1 MRKLFIA
8 LFLCML
14 AVFTTV
20 SAASEPQAVIE
31 SVTITP
37 EKTHMTVTASLPSD
51 FVQTHADHVIY
62 LFALSAGEL
71 TSSLDEQAPI
81 ASQKISESISF
92 RFYISGKYADRVFDK
107 YQLAI
112 EANGTYTAIGEA
124 RYLDAPE
131 LLASVTEDYPTAAT
145 KKGLQTQLYADA
157 QILGAAHTVVT
168 LPINELIST
177 TQTPYSFTYLEQ
189 IYYLDSTQLELL
201 DYKVRRLS
209 LSGIQVYLNLVLTAP
224 KESQSTAEE
233 SLISSLYYST
243 QADNVQFF
251 AFHVENDDASHL
263 LEGLLQYLTA
273 RYTRSDRQYGFAA
286 SFIVGYEVNSNRFRN
301 YCGSCSLGDYA
312 ESYAKLIRLV
322 HNATRSV
329 YANARI
335 YLSLANNWT
344 VPCIDPTVTPNTL
357 LDYSAYDFL
366 TAFQTAM
373 SAQGEPIEWSV
384 AINPYASDLSA
395 SDFWNDAK
403 AEASLQT
410 PYMTMKNIE
419 VLSDLLSSAPYAING
434 KRRTILISEF
444 GVSGQIDTDQEAVQ
458 AAAFA
463 YAYYKACAI
472 DSIDAIIWHRH
483 VDRIGENQLY
493 FGLWSGDYSAILAP
507 KEKKQLYHVFRFI
520 DTERINYPTQA
531 DLTAFALPIIGAQSW
546 EELIPGFANSR
557 CQTNRIFESVPASLS
572 HSEKNMPQT
581 TVYDFSFNTL
591 YSFYPSDSARYLELQ
606 ENSTYG
612 KVLYASLFPTSKAD
626 YAGIATYS
634 AAPITI
640 TDQSYIQFLLSAT
653 CGGGTDPISV
663 LIRMTGTDR
672 SGMPCIFE
680 GACDLEPVTWTTV
693 SFSIADFAEEV
704 KEIDSIRIWI
714 RGVDNPTDKDD
725 FSLSLA
731 RISMLRQNRFSLI
744 RFGIHVLIGCTILVA
759 VCFVIYLI
767 VIRFRKKPKNNRHS
781 LRIKG
786 SHRYRLQSK
795 NGRDS
800 QNKRQ

>member
-37 EKTHMTVTASLPSD
+37 EKTHMTVTATLPSD
-51 FVQTHADHVIY
+51 YVQTHADHVIY

-71 TSSLDEQAPI
+71 SSPLEEQTPI
-81 ASQKISESISF
+81 ASQKISESLSF
-92 RFYISGKYADRVFDK
+92 RFYVSGRYADRIFDK

-124 RYLDAPE
+124 RYLDSPA
-131 LLASVTEDYPTAAT
+131 LLASVTEEYPTAT
-145 KKGLQTQLYADA
+145 SKKGLQTQLYADA

-177 TQTPYSFTYLEQ
+177 TQTPYSFTFLEQ
-189 IYYLDSTQLELL
+189 TYYLDPTQLELL

-209 LSGIQVYLNLVLTAP
+209 LADIHVYLNLVLTAP
-224 KESQSTAEE
+224 KESQSAAGAD
-233 SLISSLYYST
+233 LISSLYYIT
-243 QADNVQFF
+243 QADNAQFF
-251 AFHVENDDASHL
+251 AFHVENDDAAHF

-273 RYTRSDRQYGFAA
+273 RYTRTDRQYGFAA

-301 YCGSCSLGDYA
+301 YRGSCALQDYA
-312 ESYAKLIRLV
+312 ESYAKLVRLV

-344 VPCIDPTVTPNTL
+344 VSCIDPTVTPNTL

-384 AINPYASDLSA
+384 AINPYASDLTA
-395 SDFWNDAK
+395 SDFWNDTK

-419 VLSDLLSSAPYAING
+419 VLDELLSSAPYSVSG
-434 KRRTILISEF
+434 SRRTILISEF

-463 YAYYKACAI
+463 YAYYKACAM
-472 DSIDAIIWHRH
+472 DGIDAIIWHRQ
-483 VDRIGENQLY
+483 VDRIGENELY

-507 KEKKQLYHVFRFI
+507 KDKKQIYNVFRFI

-531 DLTAFALPIIGAQSW
+531 DLTAFALPIIGAKSW
-546 EELIPGFANSR
+546 EELIPGFANFR
-557 CQTNRIFESVPASLS
+557 FQTSRIFESVPASLS
-572 HSEKNMPQT
+572 QSEKNMPQT
-581 TVYDFSFNTL
+581 TVYDFSFDTL

-606 ENSTYG
+606 DDSTYG
-612 KVLYASLFPTSKAD
+612 KVLYASLFSTSKAD

-640 TDQSYIQFLLSAT
+640 TDQSYIQFVLSVT

-663 LIRMTGTDR
+663 LIRMIGTDR
-672 SGMPCIFE
+672 SGASCIFE
-680 GACDLEPVTWTTV
+680 GACNVEPATWTSV
-693 SFSIADFAEEV
+693 SFSIADFAEDV
-704 KEIDSIRIWI
+704 KEIDSIRIWV
-714 RGVDNPTDKDD
+714 RGNDNLSDQEE
-725 FSLSLA
+725 FSISLA
-731 RISMLRQNRFSLI
+731 RVSMLRQDHFSWI
-744 RFGIHVLIGCTILVA
+744 RFGFHMLIGCTVLVA
-759 VCFVIYLI
+759 VGLLVYLI
-767 VIRFRKKPKNNRHS
+767 VMRCRKKPKKNRHS
-781 LRIKG
+781 LRISG

-795 NGRDS
+795 NERDNR
-800 QNKRQ
+800 NKRR